1 MKFSVCFELKSN
13 VNNYRSETVETDHI
27 NFSLVAGADGNEPL
41 KPENVP
47 LSVTYDNSQEPAY
60 YPAPYASSRVPSY
73 SEHCMQNAN
82 INQKN
87 MGTFG
92 SARGGYTY
100 DIPYPPRR
108 VSVMVMYANKLT

>member
-1 MKFSVCFELKSN
+1 MAFSPSGRQSDL
-13 VNNYRSETVETDHI
+13 I
-27 NFSLVAGADGNEPL
+27 NLFFYAGVDGNEPI

-47 LSVTYDNSQEPAY
+47 LSVTYDSAQEPAY

-73 SEHCMQNAN
+73 SEHCIQNTN
-82 INQKN
+82 VSQKN

-92 SARGGYTY
+92 SSRGGYTY

-108 VSVMVMYANKLT
+108 VSSNI